1 MKKLYDRFADEY
13 IYESERDPYA
23 PPERYTEI
31 TEQILIEN
39 AARWFLDALERLLS
53 ERTVAEDDADMRGND

>member
-13 IYESERDPYA
+13 IYESERDTFA

-31 TEQILIEN
+31 TERILIDN
-39 AARWFLDALERLLS
+39 AARWFLDALERLLL
-53 ERTVAEDDADMRGND
+53 ERKVASF